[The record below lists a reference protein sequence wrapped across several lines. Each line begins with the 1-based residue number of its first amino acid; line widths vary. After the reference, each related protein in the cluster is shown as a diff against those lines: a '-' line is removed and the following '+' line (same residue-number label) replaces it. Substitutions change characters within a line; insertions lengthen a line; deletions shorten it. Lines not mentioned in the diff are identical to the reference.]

1 MTDISS
7 TAVDDVEAEKPVE
20 VEAAAS
26 ATMVEAAKK
35 RSLPVR
41 FARRQPFGAVA
52 FTIIFLF
59 VLMAI
64 LAPILAP
71 YDPVAQDR
79 RSILTGPGI
88 GGHALGTDQL
98 GRDVLSRIIFGARTS
113 MLIAVSTVVVGM
125 VIGVTIGILSGYLG
139 GKWVDTLV
147 QRLLEPLM
155 AIPALVLLMFVA
167 AILGPSI
174 LHTIM
179 ALSLL
184 VIPSSNRIAR
194 AEMLR
199 IREEPFVDAARVN
212 GAGTVRILL
221 RHGLPNLM
229 APLMVY
235 GSLLFAVTI
244 IAESSLSFLGIGPP
258 PPNASWGGML
268 SQGAATMEIA
278 PWGVLFPG
286 VALTLAVL
294 AFNLLGDALRDFMDP
309 KRASR

>member
-7 TAVDDVEAEKPVE
+7 AVVATEKLIDGDPAV
-20 VEAAAS
+20 S

-35 RSLPVR
+35 RSLASR

-52 FTIIFLF
+52 FAIIFLF
-59 VLMAI
+59 VLMAV

-79 RSILTGPGI
+79 RAILTAPGVN
-88 GGHALGTDQL
+88 GHILGTDQL

-113 MLIAVSTVVVGM
+113 MLVSVATVTIGM
-125 VIGVTIGILSGYLG
+125 AIGVTIGILSGFFG
-139 GKWVDTLV
+139 GKWVDTLL

-155 AIPALVLLMFVA
+155 AIPAIVLLMFVA
-167 AILGPSI
+167 AILGPSVRNTI
-174 LHTIM
+174 L
-179 ALSLL
+179 ALCLL
-184 VIPSSNRIAR
+184 VIPSTNRVAR

-212 GAGTVRILL
+212 GAGTLRILR

-229 APLMVY
+229 APLLVY

-244 IAESSLSFLGIGPP
+244 ISESALSFLGIGPP

-286 VALTLAVL
+286 IALTLAVL

>member
-7 TAVDDVEAEKPVE
+7 AVVQTENLIQDQDDPAV
-20 VEAAAS
+20 S

-35 RSLPVR
+35 RSLPSR

-52 FTIIFLF
+52 FVIIMIF
-59 VLMAI
+59 VLMAVF
-64 LAPILAP
+64 APLLAP
-71 YDPVAQDR
+71 YNPVAQDR
-79 RSILTGPGI
+79 RSILTAPGVN
-88 GGHALGTDQL
+88 GHILGTDQL
-98 GRDVLSRIIFGARTS
+98 GRDVLSRIIYGARTS
-113 MLIAVSTVVVGM
+113 MSVSIATVVIGM
-125 VIGVTIGILSGYLG
+125 AIGVTIGILSGFFG
-139 GKWVDTLV
+139 GRWVDTLL

-155 AIPALVLLMFVA
+155 AIPAIVLLMFVA
-167 AILGPSI
+167 AILGPSVRN
-174 LHTIM
+174 TIF
-179 ALSLL
+179 ALCLL
-184 VIPSSNRIAR
+184 VIPSTNRVAR

-212 GAGTVRILL
+212 GAGTFRILR

-229 APLMVY
+229 APLLVY

-244 IAESSLSFLGIGPP
+244 ISESALSFLGIGPP

-286 VALTLAVL
+286 IALTLAVL

>member
-7 TAVDDVEAEKPVE
+7 AVVETEKVVDDGP
-20 VEAAAS
+20 AAS

-35 RSLPVR
+35 RSLPSR

-52 FTIIFLF
+52 FAIVAIF

-64 LAPILAP
+64 LAPIIAP

-79 RSILTGPGI
+79 RAILTGPGVN
-88 GGHALGTDQL
+88 GHILGTDQL

-113 MLIAVSTVVVGM
+113 MLVAVSTVAIGM
-125 VIGVTIGILSGYLG
+125 AIGVTIGILSGFFG
-139 GKWVDTLV
+139 GKWVDTLL

-155 AIPALVLLMFVA
+155 AIPAIVLLMFVA

-174 LHTIM
+174 RNTIL
-179 ALSLL
+179 ALCLL
-184 VIPSSNRIAR
+184 VIPSTNRVAR

-212 GAGTVRILL
+212 GAGIFRILL

-229 APLMVY
+229 APLLVY

-244 IAESSLSFLGIGPP
+244 ISESSLSFLGIGPP

-286 VALTLAVL
+286 IALTLAVL

-309 KRASR
+309 KRAAR